1 MARTREEMMSH
12 SCGRAVSLFAG
23 LLVSTLLG
31 MPTPAQAADYP
42 ERKITFVVGF
52 APGGGI
58 DTFARVL
65 AQALGEKLG
74 WQIVVENRAGAASNI
89 AARYVADAPADGYTL
104 LVTGNSYAINQTLYR
119 NPGYATA
126 AIVPVAFVALDSQA
140 FAVNADNPARSLKD
154 FLDAG
159 TRKPFNYGYGG
170 SSARIAAEYLFRVL
184 AKANGAGVPF
194 QSGAPSLNALL
205 GHHTDVNVG
214 PVAETHPMV
223 VQGMVRALAVTGPR
237 RADAL
242 PDVPTLE
249 ELGFRGIDVNG
260 FIAVLAAV
268 KTPAEIRARLH
279 AAINEVVALPAVDK
293 RLRALGYEPYR
304 GEFADAPAFLKK
316 QIDTWG
322 NLIRATGIAIE

>member
-1 MARTREEMMSH
+1 VLGVTSAR
-12 SCGRAVSLFAG
+12 
-23 LLVSTLLG
+23 
-31 MPTPAQAADYP
+31 AADYP
-42 ERKITFVVGF
+42 DRRITFVVGF

-65 AQALGEKLG
+65 AQALGAKYG

-89 AARYVADAPADGYTL
+89 AARFVADASPDGYTL

-126 AIVPVAFVALDSQA
+126 DIAPVAFVALDSQA
-140 FAVNADNPARSLKD
+140 FAVNADNPARTLKE

-159 TRKPFNYGYGG
+159 NRKPFNYGYGG
-170 SSARIAAEYLFRVL
+170 SSARIAADYLFRVL

-205 GHHTDVNVG
+205 GHHTDINVG
-214 PVAETHPMV
+214 PVAETHPMIQ
-223 VQGMVRALAVTGPR
+223 QGMVRALAVTGPR
-237 RADAL
+237 RAEAL

-249 ELGFRGIDVNG
+249 ELGFRGINVNG
-260 FIAVLAAV
+260 FIAVLAPA
-268 KTPAEIRARLH
+268 KTSAEVQAKLH
-279 AAINEVVALPAVDK
+279 AAIDEVVAEPAVDQ

-304 GEFADAPAFLKK
+304 GALADAPAFLKL

-322 NLIRATGIAIE
+322 NLIRATGIELE

>member
-1 MARTREEMMSH
+1 MLH
-12 SCGRAVSLFAG
+12 SWRAAIAG
-23 LLVSTLLG
+23 LVLVAMTCVPAAS
-31 MPTPAQAADYP
+31 AQAAGYP
-42 ERKITFVVGF
+42 DRRITFVVGF

-65 AQALGEKLG
+65 AQALSAKFG

-89 AARYVADAPADGYTL
+89 AARFVADAPADGYTL

-126 AIVPVAFVALDSQA
+126 DIAPIAFVALDSQA
-140 FAVNADNPARSLKD
+140 FAVNADNTARTLQE

-159 TRKPFNYGYGG
+159 ARKPFNYGYGG
-170 SSARIAAEYLFRVL
+170 SSARIAADYLFHVL

-205 GHHTDVNVG
+205 GHHTDINVG
-214 PVAETHPMV
+214 PVAETHPMIQ
-223 VQGMVRALAVTGPR
+223 QGMVRALAVTGPR
-237 RADAL
+237 RAEAL

-249 ELGFRGIDVNG
+249 ELGFRGINVNG
-260 FIAVLAAV
+260 FIAVLAPT
-268 KTPAEIRARLH
+268 KTSADVQAKLH
-279 AAINEVVALPAVDK
+279 AAIDEVVAEPAVDQ

-304 GEFADAPAFLKK
+304 GALADAPAFLKL

-322 NLIRATGIAIE
+322 KLIRATGITIE

>member
-1 MARTREEMMSH
+1 MLH
-12 SCGRAVSLFAG
+12 SWRAAVAG
-23 LLVSTLLG
+23 LVVVAMTCVPAAS
-31 MPTPAQAADYP
+31 AQAAGYP
-42 ERKITFVVGF
+42 DRRITFVVGF

-65 AQALGEKLG
+65 AQALSAKFG

-89 AARYVADAPADGYTL
+89 AARFVADAPADGYTL

-126 AIVPVAFVALDSQA
+126 DVAPIAFVALDSQA
-140 FAVNADNPARSLKD
+140 FAVNADNTARTLQE

-159 TRKPFNYGYGG
+159 ARKPFNYGYGG
-170 SSARIAAEYLFRVL
+170 SSARIAADYLFHVL

-205 GHHTDVNVG
+205 GHHTDINVG
-214 PVAETHPMV
+214 PVAETHPMIQ
-223 VQGMVRALAVTGPR
+223 QGMVRALAVTGPR
-237 RADAL
+237 RAEAL

-249 ELGFRGIDVNG
+249 ELGFRGINVNG
-260 FIAVLAAV
+260 FIAVLAPT
-268 KTPAEIRARLH
+268 KTSADVQAKLH
-279 AAINEVVALPAVDK
+279 AAIDEVVAEPAVDQ

-304 GEFADAPAFLKK
+304 GALADAPAFLKL

-322 NLIRATGIAIE
+322 KLIRATGITIE